1 MLYISHRMIEK
12 TFATLRSCGA
22 NERECKLYWLS
33 EWNQPHHVI
42 ESAHP
47 RHTASRYGLAIN
59 SAWITEFWNNL
70 STRKMSVCV
79 QIHTHPNEAF
89 HSATD
94 DAYPLLFHGGFL
106 SLVIPDFAMG
116 PVGFENAYLTEIQP
130 DGNWKQVQIS
140 SRITV
145 DG

>member
-1 MLYISHRMIEK
+1 MLQISHCMVED

-33 EWNQPHHVI
+33 HWDQPNELI
-42 ESAHP
+42 QIAHP
-47 RHTASRYGLAIN
+47 RHTGNRYGVAIN
-59 SAWITEFWNNL
+59 SAWITEFWNDL

-79 QIHTHPNEAF
+79 QVHTHPNEAF

-94 DAYPLLFHGGFL
+94 DTYPLLFHAGFL

-116 PVGFENAYLTEIQP
+116 PVGFKNAYLTEIQHH
-130 DGNWKQVQIS
+130 GGWQQVEIS
-140 SRITV
+140 SRIRV